1 MQNYH
6 MDKRIRAL
14 AEKNR
19 LHDELH
25 RQTAKQINLLNDWL
39 SELSETDDPN
49 EKRDLLRRIVVVG
62 AYLKRRNNL
71 ALVGEQIKTIKEE
84 ELNLSVK
91 EMMKNL
97 QFAGVSCAASVHFDS
112 DIPADVTM
120 QLFDF
125 YEFVVESAFDGL
137 TSLLARFFSREGNYY
152 CCVDT
157 VCSLDLTK
165 LATDII
171 SVSVNDENYFT
182 LSLKVEGGSVK

>member
-1 MQNYH
+1 M
-6 MDKRIRAL
+6 K
-14 AEKNR
+14 
-19 LHDELH
+19 
-25 RQTAKQINLLNDWL
+25 
-39 SELSETDDPN
+39 
-49 EKRDLLRRIVVVG
+49 
-62 AYLKRRNNL
+62 
-71 ALVGEQIKTIKEE
+71 
-84 ELNLSVK
+84 
-91 EMMKNL
+91 MMKNL
-97 QFAGVSCAASVHFDS
+97 QFAGVSCAASAHFDS